1 MTLDKLL
8 AALAPLKVD
17 GERWGWR
24 FGLWRMDYF
33 TDSLGPHLFIVSG
46 RRGTYLH
53 DIFVGHVESVRVE
66 ARKVC
71 IDYRIRELVSH
82 LTLTES
88 DATVHVEE
96 ASNDK
101 G

>member
-24 FGLWRMDYF
+24 FGRWRMDYF

-66 ARKVC
+66 ARKAC
-71 IDYRIRELVSH
+71 IDYRIIEFVAH

-88 DATVHVEE
+88 DATVHVGEDAHDE
-96 ASNDK
+96 N
-101 G
+101 